1 MSIFWVIFA
10 AKNVQGAAASF
21 PAEQKSR
28 PEEPSFIEKES
39 KPEESSFME
48 KGSKPEES
56 SFVEKFWK
64 DSLERLAGASD
75 LYRERLEF
83 DAEGNLWMTTR
94 DRIATSDVRYK
105 TIGFTIKREGK
116 AISATQ
122 TVRVKL
128 EETKESLT
136 DPVDS
141 RYRYCYFCI
150 RKENIYQNILL
161 CSEEW
166 ATELY
171 LNGGMLYLDA
181 IMTVMEKEKVKGSM
195 SYSGVF
201 RGEVYETYE
210 GIAGARDWSDPEALR
225 THYNKEVYF
234 PGNPDMLHR
243 VPEVEEY
250 SKLLTN
256 GSLVQKENLP
266 EWNSLYLTSETYEVS
281 QAIPSGET
289 VNAEGSIQKFY
300 YQAIFEHIWG
310 TYTFP
315 IVANV
320 HYTLVWDEETHH
332 EESVSILE
340 FYEVKRSYSYWKLKE
355 VSLYYLDNLLIDNTA
370 LQEQKRILS
379 TYMPEIMQLSGQKEY
394 LSLPEVNVEVEGG
407 ILNGGNRCPSIPYG
421 AVQGKIE
428 AAVPEI
434 KVNND
439 GFAIDGEVYLQSG
452 WQEKETAAPT
462 ALTEERSISVK
473 QVAGII
479 RPEAEN
485 NSFPTNV
492 TAYYKKAGGE
502 ETDSSVLQKTNA
514 IEVHTPVVCTGTVTD
529 EKEWNQQVTPT
540 KAASLI
546 LGRNFT
552 VEISAEGKHIEQTG
566 YGTRD
571 YAAYVKEYQ
580 VKFPFDVS
588 YGTQFIEKNS
598 WITLKEKATT
608 FFLPIETEEENYDVV
623 LRTIAI
629 NSPNQKDAEEYAN
642 YDRHYYVAETK
653 IPVTA
658 VGRLFDFKI
667 TNIIDYPRWQSV
679 FWNVAQKKRTGT
691 CYYAGTHDLNG
702 IRQRE
707 NNSLFLCPI
716 LKGSHPY
723 NSNAGPVGLGYR
735 VEFSFQTI
743 GQRAGEKMGMSLKPT
758 YYYIQKDGS
767 GRQQVR
773 LYQKDT
779 LEEIDLPFTLESTS
793 FSETGNANLC
803 WSGSCLIPADLY
815 IVPAELDIKSY
826 IQKKGGRIP
835 ARDDVFLQGGYLIVN
850 VDLTSYYGAAKN
862 LNYRNQKNE
871 KAGYCN
877 MWKTEG
883 FQTKRT
889 DNEGTVFSFQQGDV
903 FLFDCTNTILK
914 DYDTYGTH

>member
-1 MSIFWVIFA
+1 MICVIFA
-10 AKNVQGAAASF
+10 EKNVQGKAV
-21 PAEQKSR
+21 SR
-28 PEEPSFIEKES
+28 SRIAPEEEPSFMEKES
-39 KPEESSFME
+39 APEDLSIT
-48 KGSKPEES
+48 
-56 SFVEKFWK
+56 EKFWK
-64 DSLERLAGASD
+64 DSLERFAVASD

-83 DAEGNLWMTTR
+83 DSEGNLWMTTR
-94 DRIATSDVRYK
+94 DRIATSDIRYK

-116 AISATQ
+116 VISETQ
-122 TVRVKL
+122 TVRVTL
-128 EETKESLT
+128 EETRESLT
-136 DPVDS
+136 DPMDS

-166 ATELY
+166 STELY

-195 SYSGVF
+195 SYSGAF
-201 RGEVYETYE
+201 SGEVYETYE

-225 THYNKEVYF
+225 THFNKEVYF
-234 PGNPDMLHR
+234 PGNPDMLNR

-250 SKLLTN
+250 SELLTN
-256 GSLVQKENLP
+256 GSLVQKENLT

-281 QAIPSGET
+281 KAIPSGEI
-289 VNAEGSIQKFY
+289 VNAEGNIQKFY
-300 YQAIFEHIWG
+300 YQATFEHIWG

-320 HYTLVWDEETHH
+320 HYTLVWDEGTHH
-332 EESVSILE
+332 EESVNILE

-355 VSLYYLDNLLIDNTA
+355 VSLYYLDYLAIDNAA
-370 LQEQKRILS
+370 LQEQKRILFACV
-379 TYMPEIMQLSGQKEY
+379 PEITQLSGQKDY

-407 ILNGGNRCPSIPYG
+407 TLNGGNRCPTIPYG

-439 GFAIDGEVYLQSG
+439 GFSIDGEVYLQSG

-462 ALTEERSISVK
+462 ALAEERSISVK
-473 QVAGII
+473 QVAGVI

-485 NSFPTNV
+485 NSFSTNV

-502 ETDSSVLQKTNA
+502 ETDSSVLQKTND

-529 EKEWNQQVTPT
+529 EKEWNQQITPT

-552 VEISAEGKHIEQTG
+552 VEISAEGKHIGQKG

-571 YAAYVKEYQ
+571 YASYVKEYQ

-588 YGTQFIEKNS
+588 YGTQFIVKNS
-598 WITLKEKATT
+598 WITLKEKRTT
-608 FFLPIETEEENYDVV
+608 FYLSIETEEENYDIM

-629 NSPNQKDAEEYAN
+629 NSPNHKEAEENAN
-642 YDRHYYVAETK
+642 YHRQYYAAETK
-653 IPVTA
+653 IPVTV
-658 VGRLFDFKI
+658 VGRLFDFKV

-679 FWNVAQKKRTGT
+679 FWNVPQKKRTGI

-707 NNSLFLCPI
+707 KNSLFLCPI

-723 NSNAGPVGLGYR
+723 NSNAGPVGLGYQ

-743 GQRAGEKMGMSLKPT
+743 GHRAGEKMGMSLKPT
-758 YYYIQKDGS
+758 YYYIKKDGS

-773 LYQKDT
+773 LFQKET
-779 LEEIDLPFTLESTS
+779 LEEIELPFTLESTS
-793 FSETGNANLC
+793 LVATGDANLC
-803 WSGSCLIPADLY
+803 WKGSCLIPADIY
-815 IVPAELDIKSY
+815 IVPAELDIKAY
-826 IQKKGGRIP
+826 IQKKGGRIST
-835 ARDDVFLQGGYLIVN
+835 RDDVFLQDGYLIVN
-850 VDLTSYYGAAKN
+850 IDLTSYYGTELN

-871 KAGYCN
+871 KSGYCN
-877 MWKTEG
+877 MWETEA

-889 DNEGTVFSFQQGDV
+889 DSEGTEFSFQQGDV